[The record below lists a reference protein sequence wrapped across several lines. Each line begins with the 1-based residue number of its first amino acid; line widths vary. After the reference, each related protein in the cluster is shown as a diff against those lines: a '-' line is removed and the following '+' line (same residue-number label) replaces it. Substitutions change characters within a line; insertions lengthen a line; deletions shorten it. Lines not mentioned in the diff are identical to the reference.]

1 MTYQVTIFVVDSR
14 FCTLSY
20 STRVLTR
27 GVEIACM
34 QQDLD
39 DREAVLHRLRKSM
52 RESQRSLRDK
62 DNALNSKIAEHQ
74 KALQENQRYIC
85 QPVAVPLTWVIL
97 HISGA

>member
-1 MTYQVTIFVVDSR
+1 MTYPVTNFAVNSR

-39 DREAVLHRLRKSM
+39 DREAAVLHGLRKNM

-62 DNALNSKIAEHQ
+62 DNALSSKIAEHQ
-74 KALQENQRYIC
+74 KALQENQR
-85 QPVAVPLTWVIL
+85 
-97 HISGA
+97 